1 VPKRRHHGHGS
12 PRTEGYLAN
21 QPLTPWTTTA
31 APGHRQRQRGLID
44 ENQPFRI
51 QFTLPAPPST
61 ACDGDVRTV
70 LLGRVQYF
78 F

>member
-1 VPKRRHHGHGS
+1 MPKRRHHGHGS
-12 PRTEGYLAN
+12 PRTEWYLAN
-21 QPLTPWTTTA
+21 QALTSGTTTT
-31 APGHRQRQRGLID
+31 APGHRQCQRGLIN
-44 ENQPFRI
+44 ENQSLRI

-70 LLGRVQYF
+70 LLGRVQDF